1 MIEEGH
7 HIGDMLIL
15 EEEGIYIELEHKRR
29 ANVHFDM
36 LETMRS
42 LKANLESSKADNAK
56 LLRVKYE
63 QEELNELFIKKFNE
77 QDMG

>member
-15 EEEGIYIELEHKRR
+15 EEEGIFWELEHKRR
-29 ANVHFDM
+29 ANVQFDM

-42 LKANLESSKADNAK
+42 LKADLESLKADNAK
-56 LLRVKYE
+56 LLMVTYE

-77 QDMG
+77 

>member
-15 EEEGIYIELEHKRR
+15 EEEGILWELEHKRWT
-29 ANVHFDM
+29 NVQFNM

-42 LKANLESSKADNAK
+42 LKADLESLKADNAK
-56 LLRVKYE
+56 LLMVTYE
-63 QEELNELFIKKFNE
+63 QEELNELFIKNFNE
-77 QDMG
+77 

>member
-29 ANVHFDM
+29 ANVQFDM
-36 LETMRS
+36 IETMRS
-42 LKANLESSKADNAK
+42 LKADLESLKADNSK
-56 LLRVKYE
+56 LLMVTYE
-63 QEELNELFIKKFNE
+63 QEELNELFIKNFNE
-77 QDMG
+77 